1 MRQRGRNPAV
11 FGAALR
17 SALACGAPPDGGDG
31 PAPARAENPPPQR

>member
-17 SALACGAPPDGGDG
+17 CALAYGAPPTAVTGS
-31 PAPARAENPPPQR
+31 APAHAENPPPQR